1 MDLQV
6 LRYFSTIAREGSFLG
21 AAQKLGYAQSN
32 LSTKIKQLEKELGT
46 ELFLRHKQGITLTE
60 KGEVLLGYAEKL
72 LSLADEAQQRINGEE
87 VATSSLTV
95 GSMESAAVTFLPEI
109 LVRYHAMQPKVNLTV
124 KTCVSG
130 IAVQKVLD
138 YELDGAFIAG
148 GATHPEL
155 SSLCV
160 KQEELVLL
168 TDNTEKVGQNTRE
181 LLSRPLLVFPYGCSY
196 RQVLETWLADEGLIA
211 NRVIEFQ
218 SLGGL
223 LASVSA
229 GLGIALFPAGTVNS
243 FAPNALSMHAIP
255 EKYRQIPIQFVW
267 RKNSWVNSS
276 LKQFIQLM
284 NEE

>member
-6 LRYFSTIAREGSFLG
+6 LRYFSTIAREGSFIG

-46 ELFLRHKQGITLTE
+46 ELFLRHKQGITLTD
-60 KGEVLLGYAEKL
+60 KGEVLLEYSEKL

-87 VATSSLTV
+87 VATSSLSI

-109 LVRYHAMQPKVNLTV
+109 LNRYHTTHPQVGLSV

-130 IAVQKVLD
+130 TAVQKVLD

-155 SSLCV
+155 GSCCV

-168 TDNTEKVGQNTRE
+168 TDNTVKEGQSTRE

-196 RQVLETWLADEGLIA
+196 RRVLENWLADEGLLA
-211 NRVIEFQ
+211 NRIIEFQ

-229 GLGIALFPAGTVNS
+229 GLGIALFPACTVRA
-243 FAPNALSMHAIP
+243 FASNALCIHSIP

-276 LKQFIQLM
+276 LKQFVQIM
-284 NEE
+284 NKE